1 MINQK
6 HLLKPVQMYPG
17 NIFFLNLRYRR
28 SGEAYYIK
36 YKVALSPRGKGKNSS
51 QFSGEGVSMQETQL
65 ADRSWCGWATENN
78 HVFQI

>member
-1 MINQK
+1 
-6 HLLKPVQMYPG
+6 MYPG
-17 NIFFLNLRYRR
+17 NFFFLNLRYRR

-36 YKVALSPRGKGKNSS
+36 YKVEKFQPVFGG
-51 QFSGEGVSMQETQL
+51 GGVSMQETQL